1 MITFGRIGNVDEET
15 DRKDFFQNL
24 EFFMDCLTGFIYK
37 YDTFTEIEIIEK
49 IKKKIKGFDPKQKPS
64 FFGDR
69 IPYCINF
76 FLQYMGMSYYTLTLK
91 EKEEILVMDFTY
103 ENWKEKS
110 IKIINNYIER
120 SKNVC
125 PDEID
130 FCFDDICFVFYVQI
144 NHGCEFTLNNFLTF
158 IRDYFILDKSKS
170 LFEEYRNAKIYE
182 DNKYIVKYSS
192 DPRIHVTTYEF
203 EGDIILVGI
212 DYNTE
217 LFGILS
223 TVRKNLAEE
232 LNVPPFI
239 ILADSV
245 LIEMCIVYP
254 TTLSEL
260 YEISGVSK
268 YKADNYGK
276 YFLHEIQKFVEVFDY
291 LIEYKAIAF

>member
-37 YDTFTEIEIIEK
+37 YETFTEIEIIEK

-69 IPYCINF
+69 IPCCINI
-76 FLQYMGMSYYTLTLK
+76 FLQDMGMSYYTLTLK
-91 EKEEILVMDFTY
+91 EKEEILAMDFTY

-125 PDEID
+125 PDSVD

-144 NHGCEFTLNNFLTF
+144 EHGCEFSLNNFLTF

-170 LFEEYRNAKIYE
+170 LFEQYRNAKIYE
-182 DNKYIVKYSS
+182 DIKRKVINIYPNLKKRYGKNIYLEKILSFISS
-192 DPRIHVTTYEF
+192 DTDYNYEETKKILDNNKKF
-203 EGDIILVGI
+203 NNFIEGDETIKLK
-212 DYNTE
+212 D
-217 LFGILS
+217 
-223 TVRKNLAEE
+223 
-232 LNVPPFI
+232 
-239 ILADSV
+239 
-245 LIEMCIVYP
+245 
-254 TTLSEL
+254 
-260 YEISGVSK
+260 K
-268 YKADNYGK
+268 YD
-276 YFLHEIQKFVEVFDY
+276 
-291 LIEYKAIAF
+291 

>member
-24 EFFMDCLTGFIYK
+24 EFFMNCLTGFIYK

-76 FLQYMGMSYYTLTLK
+76 FLRYMGMSYYTLTLK

-170 LFEEYRNAKIYE
+170 LFEQYRNAKIYE
-182 DNKYIVKYSS
+182 DIQRKVINIYPNLKKRYGKNIYLEKILSFISS
-192 DPRIHVTTYEF
+192 DT
-203 EGDIILVGI
+203 
-212 DYNTE
+212 DYNYEETKK
-217 LFGILS
+217 IL
-223 TVRKNLAEE
+223 
-232 LNVPPFI
+232 
-239 ILADSV
+239 
-245 LIEMCIVYP
+245 
-254 TTLSEL
+254 
-260 YEISGVSK
+260 
-268 YKADNYGK
+268 DNNK
-276 YFLHEIQKFVEVFDY
+276 KFNNKIKDDETIKLKD
-291 LIEYKAIAF
+291 KQD